1 MFDVRGYE
9 YLLLLDVIEHLKN
22 PEKFLA
28 RLSTQFDYS
37 PRTLILTTPNIAFG
51 IQRLMLLFGQFN
63 YGKVGILDR
72 THTRLFTF
80 RTLRHLLTDAGFRL
94 KEIRGVPAPFP
105 KVLGEGIL
113 GRAATAINQ
122 LLIRISRSMFSYQI
136 FVIAEATPDVDFIL
150 EDARRRSELREQP
163 QSAASGRV
171 PRGHRRVKRA
181 DHEEVVVGRTPAC

>member
-1 MFDVRGYE
+1 
-9 YLLLLDVIEHLKN
+9 
-22 PEKFLA
+22 
-28 RLSTQFDYS
+28 
-37 PRTLILTTPNIAFG
+37 
-51 IQRLMLLFGQFN
+51 MLLFGQFN

-113 GRAATAINQ
+113 GRTATALNQ

-136 FVIAEATPDVDFIL
+136 FVIAEATPGVDFIL

-163 QSAASGRV
+163 QSAASG
-171 PRGHRRVKRA
+171 
-181 DHEEVVVGRTPAC
+181 